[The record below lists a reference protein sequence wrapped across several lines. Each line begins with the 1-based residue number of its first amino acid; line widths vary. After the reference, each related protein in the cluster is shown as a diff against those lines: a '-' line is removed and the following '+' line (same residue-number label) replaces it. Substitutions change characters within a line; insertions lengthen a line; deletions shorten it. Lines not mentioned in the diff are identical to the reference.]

1 MALIHI
7 DYKFLWESICRWN
20 RKAGRAVTRPVL
32 VLWCVMRSPDTPKK
46 DKLAI
51 FASLAYLV
59 FPIDLLDAKRLS
71 VGCTSGSLDM
81 PSMNL

>member
-7 DYKFLWESICRWN
+7 DYKFLWESICRWS
-20 RKAGRAVTRPVL
+20 RKSGRAATRSVL
-32 VLWCVMRSPDTPKK
+32 VLWYVMRSSDTPKK

-51 FASLAYLV
+51 FVSLAYLV

-71 VGCTSGSLDM
+71 GGWTSGSLDM